1 MEIRI
6 TKKLLRSYRK
16 LKREIPLL
24 EQELEYM
31 KQGDNGFGNS
41 VILDYRTGEP
51 RPQSVVGFDQKKYDR
66 RDADLEKKKAKV
78 KAVEDWIQAIEDG
91 QTRVVFKMYYI
102 DGMTWERIAAK
113 IGYAGNPD
121 YPRLHIRDRYLKE
134 QGAVR

>member
-1 MEIRI
+1 MEIKI
-6 TKKLLRSYRK
+6 TKKLLKSYRK

-24 EQELEYM
+24 EQELAYM

-66 RDADLEKKKAKV
+66 RYADLEYKKDRV
-78 KAVEDWIQAIEDG
+78 KAVEDWILAIEDG
-91 QTRVVFKMYYI
+91 QTRVVFKMHYI
-102 DGMTWERIAAK
+102 DGMTWEKISAK

-121 YPRLHIRDRYLKE
+121 YPRICIRDRYLKE
-134 QGAVR
+134 QVAR